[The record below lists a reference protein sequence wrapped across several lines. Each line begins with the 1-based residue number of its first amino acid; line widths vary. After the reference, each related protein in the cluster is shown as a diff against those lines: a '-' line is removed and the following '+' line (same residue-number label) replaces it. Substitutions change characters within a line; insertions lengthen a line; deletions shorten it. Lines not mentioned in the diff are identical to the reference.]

1 MQVPG
6 SRSEGRGGQSRMRK
20 ENVQGPTIPDIRLF
34 PPAIRTGIPN
44 LKLRPLP
51 GGLCLLLEYQSTKIN
66 NRRMERGG
74 NPTKR
79 VGRKLAKGQIGKFFD
94 RKFDWIA
101 LLLITVIILLS
112 LVFF

>member
-1 MQVPG
+1 
-6 SRSEGRGGQSRMRK
+6 
-20 ENVQGPTIPDIRLF
+20 
-34 PPAIRTGIPN
+34 
-44 LKLRPLP
+44 
-51 GGLCLLLEYQSTKIN
+51 
-66 NRRMERGG
+66 MERGG